1 MSLKYEPASEQEVIR
16 ERDLLY
22 MVFEFL
28 DLNLYEVSKN
38 RSKPFSEVSSFEM
51 CSGSEAGSCLRL
63 IDLDHSTLG
72 LRVIKKKKKKSLPL
86 QEY

>member
-1 MSLKYEPASEQEVIR
+1 MIR

-38 RSKPFSEVSSFEM
+38 RSKPFSEVSLSAP
-51 CSGSEAGSCLRL
+51 EATQPSAPF
-63 IDLDHSTLG
+63 
-72 LRVIKKKKKKSLPL
+72 KSRIPL
-86 QEY
+86 L